1 MIVVLP
7 LDTIV
12 RILDHANR
20 PRRTGSK
27 ISSGRTASPP
37 TGKAA
42 PGLANNIIDVLNTAR
57 KDKAN
62 VVGPLDATQFNDL
75 SSWCRSVGLTKEG
88 ETVEAAVRA
97 SG

>member
-1 MIVVLP
+1 VIVVLP

-42 PGLANNIIDVLNTAR
+42 PGLANSIIDVLNKAR